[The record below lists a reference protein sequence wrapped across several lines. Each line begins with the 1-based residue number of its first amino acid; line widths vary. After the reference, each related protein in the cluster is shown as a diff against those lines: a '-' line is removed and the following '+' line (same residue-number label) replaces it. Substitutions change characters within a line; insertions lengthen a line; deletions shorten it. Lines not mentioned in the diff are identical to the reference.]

1 MVTFTLLPLLPM
13 RSWACVQITSSVQ
26 QAKAMVHQYPRA
38 PNTKLLLEVLAKL
51 HKEPSV
57 ESLAQPSD
65 LDDLQLAANWEAV
78 VAYVEGLNA
87 DGVHGYAPFC
97 KVETETGISNV

>member
-1 MVTFTLLPLLPM
+1 
-13 RSWACVQITSSVQ
+13 
-26 QAKAMVHQYPRA
+26 MVHQYPRA
-38 PNTKLLLEVLAKL
+38 PDTKMLLEVLAKL

-78 VAYVEGLNA
+78 VAYVEGLDAN
-87 DGVHGYAPFC
+87 GVHGYAPFC
-97 KVETETGISNV
+97 KVDIDTGTFNV